1 MKKAILTIE
10 DCNALSYLINS
21 VLSKD
26 YSVTSVESC
35 VDAMEQLHIDHKKDL
50 IILDIPDS
58 ASDNLELLEH
68 MSTSSVLGKIPTVV
82 ISNSD
87 DEQLKKRTVQL
98 GASLFLTKPFDP
110 VYLSDKVRDL
120 VYQNNDQPIKR
131 RKTVFNLNIF

>member
-120 VYQNNDQPIKR
+120 VYQNSDQPAKR

>member
-10 DCNALSYLINS
+10 DCNAMSYLINS
-21 VLSKD
+21 VLGKE
-26 YSVTSVESC
+26 YAVTSVQTC
-35 VDAMEQLHIDHKKDL
+35 VAAFEQLHTENKKDL
-50 IILDIPDS
+50 IIVDIDNHD
-58 ASDNLELLEH
+58 SDNLELLEH

-87 DEQLKKRTVQL
+87 DEQLKKRSVEL

-110 VYLSDKVRDL
+110 VYLSDKVKDL
-120 VYQNNDQPIKR
+120 VYQNSEVPIKK

>member
-10 DCNALSYLINS
+10 DCNALSYLITS

-26 YSVTSVESC
+26 YAVTSVETC
-35 VDAMEQLHIDHKKDL
+35 VDAIRHLHGDYKKDL
-50 IILDIPDS
+50 IILDISDS
-58 ASDNLELLEH
+58 ASDNFELLEH

-87 DEQLKKRTVQL
+87 DETLRKKTVQL

-110 VYLSDKVRDL
+110 VYLSDRVKDL
-120 VYQNNDQPIKR
+120 VYQNSDAPVRK